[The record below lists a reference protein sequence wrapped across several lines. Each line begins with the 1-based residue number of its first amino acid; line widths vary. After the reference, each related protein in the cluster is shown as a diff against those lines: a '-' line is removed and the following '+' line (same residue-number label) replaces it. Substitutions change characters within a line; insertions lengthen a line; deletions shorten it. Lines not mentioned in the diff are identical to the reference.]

1 MAAGVLDQCPICRA
15 RLDGSG
21 PCRRCRAELD
31 AVRRVAEESAALAGA
46 GLQRFAAGDRAAAI
60 RLIRRARMLRTTP
73 DLDWIL
79 SALASGKDFACAPGD
94 PDPINGAAKFGYSG
108 ASPKFINP
116 APSDASTG

>member
-1 MAAGVLDQCPICRA
+1 LDQCPICRA

-21 PCRRCRAELD
+21 PCRRCRAELG

-73 DLDWIL
+73 DLDGIL
-79 SALASGKDFACAPGD
+79 SALASGEEPDGERAD
-94 PDPINGAAKFGYSG
+94 PDPIDGAAC
-108 ASPKFINP
+108 
-116 APSDASTG
+116 